1 MRAELVWRLEDGQR
15 WPAWVWRL
23 TAGHLVASSASVGG
37 GVGERAWV
45 LNAQVPRDYGRTD
58 LAAHG
63 GELAGALALAG
74 PGVALLTAADVTRAR
89 AARDGGV
96 RAHVTAGV
104 DLPTWAAAP
113 DGPGAPAAGTIN
125 IVVLVRARLAP
136 GALVNLLT
144 TATEAKAQAQ
154 ALFEAGIPGTGTP
167 SDAVAVVTSPRGD
180 EEAFGGPR
188 SAVGA
193 RVARA
198 VHRALSEA
206 LVVAP

>member
-15 WPAWVWRL
+15 WPAWAWRL
-23 TAGHLVASSASVGG
+23 APGRLVASSASAGG

-45 LNAQVPRDYGRTD
+45 VNAQVPRDYGRTD
-58 LAAHG
+58 LVAHG
-63 GELAGALALAG
+63 GEIARALALRG
-74 PGVALLTAADVTRAR
+74 PGVTLFTAADVTRGC

-96 RAHVTAGV
+96 VAHVTAGV

-113 DGPGAPAAGTIN
+113 GPPAPPVAGTIN
-125 IVVLVRARLAP
+125 IVVLVPTRLAP
-136 GALVNLLT
+136 GALLNLLT
-144 TATEAKAQAQ
+144 TAAEAKAQA
-154 ALFEAGIPGTGTP
+154 LSEAGIAGTGTP
-167 SDAVAVVTSPRGD
+167 SDAVAIVTSARGD
-180 EEAFGGPR
+180 AEPFGGPR